1 MAAREIA
8 SVSTESVAA
17 ETRISI
23 SCLARDIAAEIG
35 LLEFDRDRS

>member
-1 MAAREIA
+1 MAVREIA

-17 ETRISI
+17 DNRVSI
-23 SCLARDIAAEIG
+23 SRLARDIAAVIG